1 MDRLRLASAVILSVR
16 TLRAFGFNDR
26 RTGFKE
32 CVDLIFG
39 DCGQSHPQLGAG
51 RLGEPFQFGAAGVCA
66 ERHELLPFA
75 EYLNLAELASL
86 YDFRRLTIRCPIEHE
101 AAQQSAPCPDR
112 GFAECRNG
120 QRAATSNDSGIIDI
134 EVQRPQSR
142 DAGSHPLDGGRAS
155 AGWRTSI
162 IRHCLVWIPP
172 HDDLPMAESGIEA
185 RCGTECAAL
194 SVGDGAAT
202 QFDAA
207 PGAAGVSLD
216 QRSRSTSV
224 WPGFR
229 VADPVFGG

>member
-162 IRHCLVWIPP
+162 IRHCLV
-172 HDDLPMAESGIEA
+172 
-185 RCGTECAAL
+185 
-194 SVGDGAAT
+194 
-202 QFDAA
+202 
-207 PGAAGVSLD
+207 
-216 QRSRSTSV
+216 
-224 WPGFR
+224 
-229 VADPVFGG
+229 